1 MMQKQLDG
9 LVTSMRFI
17 SKLPLKLLQTC
28 ATGISV
34 VITKALPVKTPRYAK
49 LNIEI
54 AFPDASPEKIQ
65 QIYQSSA
72 INELKSY
79 FEFIHIWGNRT
90 EKNLA
95 MLHSVTGEE
104 YLHEALAAKQG
115 IVLIVPHFGTWEIMN
130 AWVSQFTP
138 MTIMYKP
145 LKNSA
150 VNKFVLQARSREQAH
165 LVPTDETGVKQIFK
179 ALKSGGITAILPD
192 HSPDHGGE
200 LIDWFGV
207 PLYSSQ
213 LSAKMIQKTK
223 ARSLLLYAL
232 RNENEGFDMFIEP
245 MSEEIYDTSK
255 NGTLLI
261 HKTMEA
267 LISRYPEHYHW
278 SYKRFKANPATSAL
292 YTLPNGKALAL
303 IRQIQMQSSTLGQ

>member
-1 MMQKQLDG
+1 MQKQLDG
-9 LVTSMRFI
+9 LVTSMRLM
-17 SKLPLKLLQTC
+17 SRLPLKLLQTC
-28 ATGISV
+28 ATGMSV
-34 VITKALPVKTPRYAK
+34 VITKALPLKTPRYAK

-54 AFPDASPEKIQ
+54 AFPDAPPEKIQ
-65 QIYQSSA
+65 HIYQASA

-79 FEFIHIWGNRT
+79 FEFIHIWGNRS
-90 EKNLA
+90 EKNIA
-95 MLHSVTGEE
+95 RVHSITGEH

-150 VNKFVLQARSREQAH
+150 VNKFVLQARSREKAH
-165 LVPTDETGVKQIFK
+165 LVPTDETGVKHIFK
-179 ALKSGGITAILPD
+179 ALKGGGITAILPD

-200 LIDWFGV
+200 LIDWFDV
-207 PLYSSQ
+207 PLHSSQ

-223 ARSLLLYAL
+223 AKALLLYAL

-245 MSEEIYDTSK
+245 ISDEIYDNSK
-255 NGTLLI
+255 NGTFLI
-261 HKTMEA
+261 HQTMQA
-267 LISRYPEHYHW
+267 LIHRYPEHYHW
-278 SYKRFKANPATSAL
+278 SYKRFKANPSTSAL
-292 YTLPNGKALAL
+292 YTMPKNKALAL
-303 IRQIQMQSSTLGQ
+303 IRRIQSQRSAFRQ